1 MTAALDGASGLA
13 RELSA
18 ELRRTAAR
26 LDVPLPEAVQ
36 DRTCPRCAAVLIPGS
51 SCRVRITPARK
62 RRRTVTSPSAT
73 TPAGGGGSAS
83 GGGGDGG
90 GGGGK
95 GGPTHKNQIRTTCNV
110 CGEIKFVGG
119 AARAE
124 KKAPKKS
131 APAAV
136 VHSYIP
142 MRGGKGDNHARTLG
156 SGKRRRSGGSKAK
169 GHRGEPQKPH
179 NSSGLRLSSIK
190 SLLGTL

>member
-1 MTAALDGASGLA
+1 MWRPLSNVAASHVLSSGSLQ
-13 RELSA
+13 RCERSTRRSA
-18 ELRRTAAR
+18 AA
-26 LDVPLPEAVQ
+26 Q
-36 DRTCPRCAAVLIPGS
+36 QSPRCAAVLIPGS

-83 GGGGDGG
+83 GGGGGGDGG

-142 MRGGKGDNHARTLG
+142 MRGGKGDNRARTLG